1 MWQKLPKSVFSMSL
15 VDLIACRVKIAG
27 VGECSISVIPGEVQ
41 IRFVF
46 HVCLWKTKLGLLNKI
61 RFFLTK

>member
-1 MWQKLPKSVFSMSL
+1 MFL